1 MTAPNQDEIW
11 VFVADPIRIDLRIF
25 NSWVNGVKAQK
36 VAQQLRKN
44 KKAIQFDS
52 ELVVRDVLDQY
63 RNFLM
68 LEHYLMHPKS
78 LSQQVLFNIEPSIQ
92 QEILNQ
98 YYTID
103 GDLIKEF
110 IGKKLRVKLRKELDE
125 IGDRLQIKFKSCRR
139 QFDNL
144 RRIRKRVMASLK
156 NNSQSASTNTAST
169 QPNNTNTSTRG
180 VIDTSIVEF
189 IQHHFLIPRDL
200 ACTYARALFLVHH
213 RFETRKRVSALR
225 YSDLEALASALMTRW
240 TVAVS
245 SSDNLRG
252 TAVMLGEA
260 QSVYLDTRMISVL
273 RELKNQ
279 ITEQLSE
286 FKHAVKDK
294 LSARLESR
302 KMSALMHKLGNVI
315 KELFSIGYNLSHAKH
330 FKDIF
335 VDLADKIAEPCLRA
349 ELSASDVE
357 VLLNV
362 IEDELPLYYD
372 RLGLAGYNKST
383 ALSYWIRY
391 IEAIKECLLIMYNRL
406 G

>member
-1 MTAPNQDEIW
+1 M
-11 VFVADPIRIDLRIF
+11 
-25 NSWVNGVKAQK
+25 
-36 VAQQLRKN
+36 
-44 KKAIQFDS
+44 
-52 ELVVRDVLDQY
+52 
-63 RNFLM
+63 
-68 LEHYLMHPKS
+68 
-78 LSQQVLFNIEPSIQ
+78 
-92 QEILNQ
+92 
-98 YYTID
+98 
-103 GDLIKEF
+103 
-110 IGKKLRVKLRKELDE
+110 
-125 IGDRLQIKFKSCRR
+125 
-139 QFDNL
+139 
-144 RRIRKRVMASLK
+144 
-156 NNSQSASTNTAST
+156 
-169 QPNNTNTSTRG
+169 
-180 VIDTSIVEF
+180 
-189 IQHHFLIPRDL
+189 
-200 ACTYARALFLVHH
+200 HH

-273 RELKNQ
+273 RELKNK